1 MRFRVLEADGWKIF
15 RSNMSGMTYPP
26 DKLLQYEFIGT
37 LYFLPSSEE
46 SSAICQLEFASWGP
60 DMASRIS
67 LRDKNYDIQNEL
79 LLCPDGERRFFSRRN
94 IVPYDSGAEVQLV
107 IVKDRLTH
115 VTIDDVPH
123 LRVVG
128 DWIER
133 TEDKNGKVRTTS
145 WGIEG
150 LLKQSGLPSA
160 SLDQR
165 DRDTLGV
172 LRRNWREVCE

>member
-1 MRFRVLEADGWKIF
+1 
-15 RSNMSGMTYPP
+15 MTYPP

-37 LYFLPSSEE
+37 LYFLPSSVE
-46 SSAICQLEFASWGP
+46 SSAICQLEFAPWGP
-60 DMASRIS
+60 DMAARIS
-67 LRDKNYDIQNEL
+67 LRDKNYDISNEL
-79 LLCPDGERRFFSRRN
+79 LYCPEGERRFFSRRT
-94 IVPYDSGAEVQLV
+94 ISPYDSMTLVQLV

-115 VTIDDVPH
+115 IMIEDVPH

-133 TEDKNGKVRTTS
+133 TEDKNGKVRSTS

-150 LLKQSGLPSA
+150 LFKQSGLPSA

-165 DRDTLGV
+165 DRDALSV
-172 LRRNWREVCE
+172 LRRNWREVCK